1 MVVVLHKLHA
11 GLDLRQHASGG
22 ELAFGDILFALG
34 DRHGGELLL
43 VGLIVVDAHGVH
55 SGEDDETV
63 GTHVLREQRAGAVL
77 VDDGR
82 DAAQTLFGLNDGD
95 AAAADGDDDIT
106 GAHELIDNVQLHDA
120 LGDRG
125 GDDTAVAAS
134 GVLDEDEALF
144 LGDLLGL
151 FLRIEAADGLR
162 RVLEAGVLLVND
174 DLRHDRGAFLLDAA
188 ALQLLLNG
196 LLQMVADI
204 ALRHGA
210 ALGERHER
218 RSAALVGGELHRQI
232 DHADLRAVAVAD
244 DDFVALLYEVNDRA
258 GGIAD
263 KFELLLG
270 GLAKSISP
278 ESDNNSFS
286 HSSIPYFS
294 VAYITALMVCIRFS
308 ASWNWRAWWPRNTSS
323 VTSIASRPNFW

>member
-22 ELAFGDILFALG
+22 ELAFGDILLALG
-34 DRHGGELLL
+34 NRHGGQLLL
-43 VGLIVVDAHGVH
+43 VGLIVIDAYGVH

-63 GTHVLREQRAGAVL
+63 GAHVLRKQGAGAVL

-82 DAAQTLFGLNDGD
+82 DAAQPIFGFNDGD
-95 AAAADGDDDIT
+95 AAAADGDDDVT

-134 GVLDEDEALF
+134 GVLDKDKALF
-144 LGDLLGL
+144 RGDFLGL
-151 FLRIEAADGLR
+151 FLRIEAADGLC

-174 DLRHDRGAFLLDAA
+174 DLRHDGGAFLLYAA
-188 ALQLLLNG
+188 VLQLLLNG

-218 RSAALVGGELHRQI
+218 RSAALVGGELHRKV

-244 DDFVALLYEVNDRA
+244 DDFVALLDEIDDRA

-263 KFELLLG
+263 KLELLLG
-270 GLAKSISP
+270 GFAESVSP

-286 HSSIPYFS
+286 HFFDPYFS

-308 ASWNWRAWWPRNTSS
+308 ASWNWRACLPRNTSS